1 MPDTANP
8 DTVDCTRSLTIA
20 CTPQTSAADIARQLE
35 SVSGYREKSMNTDH
49 AVVKVGSEFM
59 ARMIGVYITTN
70 YTAP

>member
-1 MPDTANP
+1 MERTITIDCGR
-8 DTVDCTRSLTIA
+8 DCT
-20 CTPQTSAADIARQLE
+20 AADIARKLK